1 MADNEGLQGRHALIT
16 GGGTGIGAATAR
28 TMAAAGAHV
37 SLLGR
42 RIEPLRA
49 IAAETGGTAVR
60 CDVTDRADMERAF
73 AEARAGHGPVDLL
86 VLNAG
91 IADSAPFAK
100 TSREMFL
107 ALLATNLTA
116 VFDGLQLALGDLLA
130 GPDKRAVVTASVS
143 GLRGVPMASA
153 YAAAKHG
160 VVGLVRS
167 VALEH
172 AKSGLTV
179 NAVCPA
185 FVDTPMTDQSAD
197 RIARTTGRSEA
208 DARGALAAMNPNG
221 RLVTAE
227 EVADAIRFLC
237 LPSSRSITGSC
248 LTVDGG
254 VMA

>member
-1 MADNEGLQGRHALIT
+1 MSDGFQGRHALVT
-16 GGGTGIGAATAR
+16 GGGSGIGAATAR
-28 TMAAAGAHV
+28 ALAAEGAKL

-42 RIEPLRA
+42 RREPLVALAEEIGGAA
-49 IAAETGGTAVR
+49 IT
-60 CDVTDRADMERAF
+60 CDVTDRGDMERAF
-73 AEARAGHGPVDLL
+73 AEAREANGPIDILI
-86 VLNAG
+86 LNAG
-91 IADSAPFAK
+91 IADSAPFAR
-100 TSREMFL
+100 TSREAFVAM
-107 ALLATNLTA
+107 LATNLTA

-130 GPDKRAVVTASVS
+130 GDDKRAVVTASVS

-153 YAAAKHG
+153 YAASKHG
-160 VVGLVRS
+160 VIGLVRS

-197 RIARTTGRSEA
+197 RIVRSTGRSE
-208 DARGALAAMNPNG
+208 DEARQTLAAMNPNG
-221 RLVTAE
+221 RLVTAG
-227 EVADAIRFLC
+227 EVADAILFLC
-237 LPSSRSITGSC
+237 RPASRSITGAC